1 MLESQI
7 ATLET
12 FATHEVGITAEAVSD
27 VLIPEALIYEMVEG
41 KPIYYRGWQDVLKG
55 EKTIEQIM
63 ASSLMQSYLV
73 GEVFA
78 ATHVALRKK
87 YILGTNE
94 AGIKFKKGDWRAA
107 DICLWTKVSLKGT
120 PLHDHYSQIIPE
132 IVIEVDTKA
141 DTLTIPT
148 YYLDKTKHLHKNGVR
163 RVVWIFTS
171 PEQVMVAERGEKW
184 TIQDWSESFE
194 VTDGFMLN
202 IKELI
207 DDYEE

>member
-27 VLIPEALIYEMVEG
+27 VLIPESLIYEMVEG

-94 AGIKFKKGDWRAA
+94 AGIKFKKRDWRAA
-107 DICLWTKVSLKGT
+107 DICLWTKASLKGT

-163 RVVWIFTS
+163 RVIWIFTS
-171 PEQVMVAERGEKW
+171 PEQVMVAECGEKW
-184 TIQDWSESFE
+184 TIQDWAESFE

>member
-1 MLESQI
+1 MLESQA

-12 FATHEVGITAEAVSD
+12 VVSTEVIAEAVSD
-27 VLIPEALIYEMVEG
+27 MRIPETLIYEMANG
-41 KPIYYRGWQDVLKG
+41 KPIYYRGWQDVLTG
-55 EKTIEQIM
+55 EKTIEQVM

-94 AGIKFKKGDWRAA
+94 AGLKFKKGEWRAA
-107 DICLWTKVSLKGT
+107 DICLWTKASLKGT

-141 DTLTIPT
+141 DLLTNPN
-148 YYLDKTKHLHKNGVR
+148 YYFDKTKELHRNGVR
-163 RVVWIFTS
+163 RVLWIFTS
-171 PEQVMVAERGEKW
+171 SEQVMIAEKGEKW
-184 TIQDWSESFE
+184 TVQDWSESFE
-194 VTDGFMLN
+194 VVDGFMLN

>member
-1 MLESQI
+1 MFDPKPPF
-7 ATLET
+7 T
-12 FATHEVGITAEAVSD
+12 FSRIVSI
-27 VLIPEALIYEMVEG
+27 VFAQLG
-41 KPIYYRGWQDVLKG
+41 FK
-55 EKTIEQIM
+55 KTKRFEIQKRRL
-63 ASSLMQSYLV
+63 ASSRYL
-73 GEVFA
+73 
-78 ATHVALRKK
+78 L
-87 YILGTNE
+87 Y
-94 AGIKFKKGDWRAA
+94 
-107 DICLWTKVSLKGT
+107 TKASLKGT
-120 PLHDHYSQIIPE
+120 PLHDYYSQIIPE

-163 RVVWIFTS
+163 RVIWIFTS

>member
-27 VLIPEALIYEMVEG
+27 VLIPESLIYEMVEG

-107 DICLWTKVSLKGT
+107 DVCLWTKASLKGT

-163 RVVWIFTS
+163 RVIWIFTS

>member
-12 FATHEVGITAEAVSD
+12 VATREIEVTAEAVSD
-27 VLIPEALIYEMVEG
+27 VFIPEALIYEMVES

-55 EKTIEQIM
+55 EKTIEQVM

-94 AGIKFKKGDWRAA
+94 AGLKFKKGEWRAA
-107 DICLWTKVSLKGT
+107 DVCLWTKASLKGT
-120 PLHDHYSQIIPE
+120 PLHDHYSLIIPE

-141 DTLTIPT
+141 DLLTNPN
-148 YYLDKTKHLHKNGVR
+148 YYFDKTKELHRNGVR
-163 RVVWIFTS
+163 RVLWVFTS
-171 PEQVMVAERGEKW
+171 SEQVMIAEKGEKW
-184 TIQDWSESFE
+184 TVQDWSESFE
-194 VTDGFMLN
+194 VVDGFMLN
-202 IKELI
+202 IKALI

>member
-27 VLIPEALIYEMVEG
+27 VLISEALIYEMVES

-63 ASSLMQSYLV
+63 ASSLIQSYLV

-78 ATHVALRKK
+78 ATHVALRKT
-87 YILGTNE
+87 YIFGTNE
-94 AGIKFKKGDWRAA
+94 AGLKFKKGDWRAA
-107 DICLWTKVSLKGT
+107 DICLWTKTSLKGT

-141 DTLTIPT
+141 DLLTNPN
-148 YYLDKTKHLHKNGVR
+148 YYFDKTKHLHKNGVR
-163 RVVWIFTS
+163 RVLWIFTS
-171 PEQVMVAERGEKW
+171 SEQVMIAEKGVKW
-184 TIQDWSESFE
+184 TVQDWSESVE
-194 VTDGFMLN
+194 VADGFMLN
-202 IKELI
+202 VKELI
-207 DDYEE
+207 DAYEE

>member
-1 MLESQI
+1 MLESQA

-12 FATHEVGITAEAVSD
+12 VVSTEVIAEAVSD
-27 VLIPEALIYEMVEG
+27 MRIPETLIYEMANG
-41 KPIYYRGWQDVLKG
+41 KPIYYRGWQDVLTG
-55 EKTIEQIM
+55 EKTIEQVM

-94 AGIKFKKGDWRAA
+94 AGLKFKKGEWRSA
-107 DICLWTKVSLKGT
+107 DICLWTKASLKGT

-141 DTLTIPT
+141 DLLTNPN
-148 YYLDKTKHLHKNGVR
+148 YYFDKTKELHRNGVR
-163 RVVWIFTS
+163 RVLWIFTS
-171 PEQVMVAERGEKW
+171 SEQVMIAEKGEKW
-184 TIQDWSESFE
+184 TVQDWSESFE
-194 VTDGFMLN
+194 VVDGFMLN

>member
-1 MLESQI
+1 MLESQA

-12 FATHEVGITAEAVSD
+12 VVSTEVIAEAVSD
-27 VLIPEALIYEMVEG
+27 IRIPETLIYEMANR
-41 KPIYYRGWQDVLKG
+41 KPIYYRGWQDVLTG
-55 EKTIEQIM
+55 EKTIEQVM

-94 AGIKFKKGDWRAA
+94 AGLKFKKGEWRAA
-107 DICLWTKVSLKGT
+107 DVCLWTKASLKGT

-141 DTLTIPT
+141 DLLTNPN
-148 YYLDKTKHLHKNGVR
+148 YYFDKTKELHRNGVR
-163 RVVWIFTS
+163 RVLWIFTS
-171 PEQVMVAERGEKW
+171 SEQVMIAEKGEKW
-184 TIQDWSESFE
+184 TVQDWSESFE
-194 VTDGFMLN
+194 VVDGFMLN